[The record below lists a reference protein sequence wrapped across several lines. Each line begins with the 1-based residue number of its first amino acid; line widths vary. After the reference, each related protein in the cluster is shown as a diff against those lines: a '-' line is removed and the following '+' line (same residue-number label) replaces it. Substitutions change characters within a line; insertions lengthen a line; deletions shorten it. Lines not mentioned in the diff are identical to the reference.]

1 MNPTDKE
8 SSLTL
13 RATWK
18 KRRLLK
24 LADRIA
30 RMVVVVA
37 MLYLVLHFVGQRTVV
52 KGISMEPAL
61 YGGDQIWVDK
71 LSYYLHDPER
81 FDIIV
86 FRLDGIF
93 YIKRVI
99 ALPGERIWISRSGRI
114 YIDDRLLEENY
125 GITVII
131 YAGIAAEELTLGEE
145 EYFVLGDNRP
155 ESFDSRYEEVGVIES
170 SQIVGKAVFR
180 IFPLGTFGVL
190 GRQEE

>member
-1 MNPTDKE
+1 M
-8 SSLTL
+8 
-13 RATWK
+13 
-18 KRRLLK
+18 
-24 LADRIA
+24 
-30 RMVVVVA
+30 
-37 MLYLVLHFVGQRTVV
+37 
-52 KGISMEPAL
+52 
-61 YGGDQIWVDK
+61 
-71 LSYYLHDPER
+71 
-81 FDIIV
+81 
-86 FRLDGIF
+86 
-93 YIKRVI
+93 I

-125 GITVII
+125 GITVIS